1 VGVETFIEVD
11 LIKAFKGNSDWYLGV
26 FSSYAY
32 VNTEYLTSRFEGN
45 RVEFAPEHIWK
56 TGASLR
62 GKNLSFTFNYSY
74 ISNQFSDA
82 NNTEYTET
90 GNQGI
95 IPSYTVLDFSGKYM
109 IPNYGLALSVGV
121 NNMLNNVYFTRR
133 ATSYPGPGIIPG
145 EPTLWYVSVEY
156 KFQK

>member
-1 VGVETFIEVD
+1 MT
-11 LIKAFKGNSDWYLGV
+11 
-26 FSSYAY
+26 SS
-32 VNTEYLTSRFEGN
+32 FEGN

-62 GKNLSFTFNYSY
+62 GKNLSFTFNFSY
-74 ISNQFSDA
+74 ISDQFSDA

-109 IPNYGLALSVGV
+109 VPKYGLALSVGV